1 MLEKLKNEMHSFLFL
16 TRGNRFIDNG
26 FEARKS
32 ASDAKDFL
40 KKFLICECVSGVM
53 SCTDADLISICEKIT
68 ELIERGEKIFSEDLP
83 LHPEKKHE
91 DKNLRNVFYWIDN
104 SIVRYEKVSK

>member
-1 MLEKLKNEMHSFLFL
+1 MVEKLKHEMNSFLFL
-16 TRGNRFIDNG
+16 TRGKRFIDNG

-32 ASDAKDFL
+32 ASEAKDFL

-68 ELIERGEKIFSEDLP
+68 KLIERGEKIFSEDLP
-83 LHPEKKHE
+83 LHPEKKQE
-91 DKNLRNVFYWIDN
+91 DKNLQNVCYWVDD
-104 SIVRYEKVSK
+104 SIVRYEKASI